1 MSDEK
6 LKRAFDVLIPSAG
19 QRVRLEERV
28 VTAWDARSRS
38 LLDEWLDVLRAR
50 PLVNG
55 AWVLA
60 AMVVLMVATPLG
72 AILGA
77 ALPRGLPTTPTTMKN
92 ESPSAVRV
100 AIATAHG
107 IHAGTALT
115 ASAREPGDARRACH
129 PHLWRERRVSGVRAR
144 HLGFDRRTPVEQ

>member
-1 MSDEK
+1 MSDET
-6 LKRAFDVLIPSAG
+6 LKRAFDVFVPSAG

-38 LLDEWLDVLRAR
+38 LLEEWLDVLRAR

-77 ALPRGLPTTPTTMKN
+77 ALPRAMLTSPTTMRN
-92 ESPSAVRV
+92 ESPSATRV
-100 AIATAHG
+100 AIATTQG
-107 IHAGTALT
+107 N
-115 ASAREPGDARRACH
+115 SR
-129 PHLWRERRVSGVRAR
+129 
-144 HLGFDRRTPVEQ
+144 